1 MVNEWTSSS
10 EDDDDDGNNDGDCN
24 DNDEIKRY
32 VRQWY
37 RVRGEA
43 VCGLPLVIYFFGR
56 CFFTSGGINLRYD
69 LDTSQPEE

>member
-32 VRQWY
+32 VRKWY
-37 RVRGEA
+37 RVRGEE
-43 VCGLPLVIYFFGR
+43 VCGLPLVIFLGGALFFYIWWYQ
-56 CFFTSGGINLRYD
+56 FKV
-69 LDTSQPEE
+69 